1 MDPKKIYVVTFYHR
15 VGEPMQKSYYAIIPA
30 NVRYDKD
37 LPPNAKLLYG
47 EITALCNEKGY
58 CWAGNTYFSDLYSV
72 NKVTISRWIA
82 QLITRGYI
90 TSKIQYKEG
99 TKQIV
104 NRYLQIC
111 NDPINEIVN
120 TPIDKIVKDNNTV
133 INNTN
138 NNAYSNEF
146 EQFWAIYPR
155 KLDKKKAYTK
165 FKTIMKAHSLISIL
179 DGTKKYAQQVQHT
192 ESKFIKHPATFLNN
206 ESFIDG
212 YEEQQEQVTPSQQ
225 VKTESALAG
234 MWGVEDYE

>member
-1 MDPKKIYVVTFYHR
+1 
-15 VGEPMQKSYYAIIPA
+15 MQKSYYAIIPA

-58 CWAGNTYFSDLYSV
+58 CWAGNTYFSDLYGV

-133 INNTN
+133 INNTKE
-138 NNAYSNEF
+138 YSSDF
-146 EQFWAIYPR
+146 ESFWSLYPR

-165 FKTIMKAHSLISIL
+165 FKTTLKAHSLQSIL
-179 DGTKKYAQQVQHT
+179 DGTKKYAQQVQQT
-192 ESKFIKHPATFLNN
+192 EAKFIKHPATFLNN

-212 YEEQQEQVTPSQQ
+212 YEEQQEQQPTLQKEEVS
-225 VKTESALAG
+225 VIAG
-234 MWGVEDYE
+234 MWGEEY